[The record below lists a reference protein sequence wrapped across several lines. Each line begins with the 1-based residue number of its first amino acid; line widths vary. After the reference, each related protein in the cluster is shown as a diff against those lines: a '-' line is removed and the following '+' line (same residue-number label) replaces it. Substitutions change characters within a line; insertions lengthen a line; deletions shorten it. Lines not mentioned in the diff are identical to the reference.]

1 MRHWLRG
8 GRSGEIAADKVE
20 LANRLRAMSV
30 PEHLVQVQCGGTES
44 FEVWPD
50 NWSALAVFTAL
61 STQWTFMAPGLGAPS
76 PLGLHY
82 PSVPVVM
89 DMQGVP
95 PLDRADTFWA
105 VQVLEAEAIRAM
117 REKGKRDGR

>member
-20 LANRLRAMSV
+20 LANRLRAMAV
-30 PEHLVQVQCGGTES
+30 PEHLVQVQCGRTES
-44 FEVWPD
+44 FAVWPE
-50 NWSALAVFTAL
+50 NWSALAVFVAL
-61 STQWTFMAPGLGAPS
+61 STQWTFTAPGLGAPS

-95 PLDRADTFWA
+95 PLERADTFWA